1 MQAIGFSLYMDM
13 LERAT
18 KAIKAGK
25 EPDLNTPLSLTSE
38 INLHSSA
45 LIPEEYLHD
54 VHQRLLFYKRISNTD
69 DKEALTDIRTEMIDR
84 FGALPDQTK
93 QLFAIHGLRLQAEPL
108 KINKIDANS
117 SSMTLEFAPDTP
129 VDALAIIKLIQSN
142 GQHYRM
148 NGASG
153 IRYQNSDKLATPQ
166 QRVTVIQE
174 LLRYF
179 SEHMVT
185 EPA

>member
-1 MQAIGFSLYMDM
+1 
-13 LERAT
+13 
-18 KAIKAGK
+18 
-25 EPDLNTPLSLTSE
+25 
-38 INLHSSA
+38 
-45 LIPEEYLHD
+45 
-54 VHQRLLFYKRISNTD
+54 
-69 DKEALTDIRTEMIDR
+69 MIDR

-129 VDALAIIKLIQSN
+129 VDALAIIKLIQSD

-153 IRYQNSDKLATPQ
+153 IRYQHSEKLATPQ
-166 QRVTVIQE
+166 QRVSVIQD

-185 EPA
+185 EAA